1 MKRENSDINIVEQA
15 NIPKCSKLNNIG
27 TPLRLFEL
35 FFDDALVDMV
45 VGYTKLHVHKEKV
58 DTSFEITNEIFRLFL
73 GMLLLSG
80 CHKPPDRKMFM

>member
-1 MKRENSDINIVEQA
+1 MKRGNSDINIVEQA
-15 NIPKCSKLNNIG
+15 NIPKCSKLSDIG

-58 DTSFEITNEIFRLFL
+58 DTSFEITNEIFRLSL

>member
-1 MKRENSDINIVEQA
+1 MKRGNSDINIVEQT
-15 NIPKCSKLNNIG
+15 NIPKCSKLNDIG

-35 FFDDALVDMV
+35 LFDDALVDMV
-45 VGYTKLHVHKEKV
+45 VGYTKLHVHREKV

-80 CHKPPDRKMFM
+80 CHKRPDCKTFM